1 MNSCI
6 FCKILQGELP
16 ANRVYEDEQVLAFM
30 DINPINQGHVL
41 IIPKMHYSE
50 LRNIPLTTS
59 VALWE
64 VVKKIEQAIWQTPGL
79 PCEGTNIL
87 LNNGAAAGQEVFHA
101 HFHVIPRL
109 SGDGSRFR
117 FKTVSST
124 NQTRKVWAGKIKEQ
138 IDAA

>member
-1 MNSCI
+1 MSSCI
-6 FCKILQGELP
+6 FCKIVQEELP

-30 DINPINQGHVL
+30 DINPINHGHVL
-41 IIPKMHYSE
+41 IIPKMHYVE
-50 LRNIPLTTS
+50 LKDIPLATS
-59 VALWE
+59 VAVWE
-64 VVKKIEQAIWQTPGL
+64 VVKKVEQAVWQTPGL

-87 LNNGAAAGQEVFHA
+87 LNNGDAAGQDVFHA

-109 SGDGSRFR
+109 SGDGTRFH

-124 NQTRKVWAGKIKEQ
+124 DQTRKAWADKIKEQ